1 VSFTGAADGILVECL
16 AVERPAKK
24 HAQRS
29 LADHGEVDHR
39 AHSIGVLLGKGQ
51 DLTEHLGLHT
61 GLLIGLGRGPCCGH
75 GWPFMHTR
83 PRWVAPLAGR
93 LVDATS
99 RLSTRHHTR
108 SDWYRASA

>member
-1 VSFTGAADGILVECL
+1 VTDTGPGPADPLVGLLPPDPRPRPTSGHGDGHRPGRAKADGVSFTGAADGILVECL

-61 GLLIGLGRGPCCGH
+61 GLLIGLGRGPC
-75 GWPFMHTR
+75 
-83 PRWVAPLAGR
+83 
-93 LVDATS
+93 
-99 RLSTRHHTR
+99 
-108 SDWYRASA
+108 